1 MNIFYAAKAL
11 GGDVAGRNNVL
22 CPGPGHSPRDRSLS
36 VTFTGDDF
44 TVFSHAGDDWRACK
58 DHVRERL
65 GLGDFTPAETRSPVI
80 VTPTP
85 EDRDRIERAGTLW
98 REARSIEGTPAAVYL
113 ASRGVSYQGE
123 ALRWHPSCPFGKG
136 ERHGCMI
143 GLVRNIVTNE
153 PQAIHRT
160 AIDATGRKIDRKA
173 YGPIG
178 GGAVKLTDDADVTKV
193 IAIGEGIETALS
205 IRELP
210 DLGNMPVWS
219 VLSANGIAA
228 FPVLPGIESVWIAAD
243 NDASGTGQN
252 AAQSAGERLHAAGV
266 ETIILAPTQA
276 GADLNDKVA
285 RRA

>member
-65 GLGDFTPAETRSPVI
+65 GLGDFTPAETRSAVI

-219 VLSANGIAA
+219 VLSANGIAS

-252 AAQSAGERLHAAGV
+252 AARSAGERLHAAGV